1 VLVDSSHRGWAVASL
16 ILFGLALAAYIP
28 YARASLHGP
37 SGGTTLGLTYGVAG
51 LILIVYAGLLGA
63 RRKIPTWRLGRAT
76 TWMRGHLWLGLLS
89 YALIVF
95 HSGFQLGGALTGILM
110 ILFTV
115 VILSG
120 IYGVLLQQF
129 LPRTMLTSL
138 PLETIYEQIDSVVGQ
153 LRDEADELV
162 AVASGSKLSAETS
175 PAPERRGGGGLQAG
189 QTFPTPL
196 VRARAT
202 MVFPLSNAA
211 PLRDIYLS
219 DIRPYL
225 GLEIPRQT
233 RLGSA
238 MEATAL
244 FSGLRARLA
253 SPLHEALTE
262 LESICDERRQL
273 AHQKRLHHWLHGWL
287 LVHVPLS
294 MALVLLS
301 LAHAIVSVRY

>member
-1 VLVDSSHRGWAVASL
+1 VLLDSSHRGWAVASL
-16 ILFGLALAAYIP
+16 LLFGLALAVYIP

-37 SGGTTLGLTYGVAG
+37 SGGSALGLTYGVVG
-51 LILIVYAGLLGA
+51 LALMLYAGALGA

-110 ILFTV
+110 LLFTI

-120 IYGVLLQQF
+120 IYGILLQQF
-129 LPRTMLTSL
+129 LPRAMLTNL
-138 PLETIYEQIDSVVGQ
+138 PLETVYEQIDSVVGQ

-162 AVASGSKLSAETS
+162 AVASGAKVPAELA
-175 PAPERRGGGGLQAG
+175 PVPERRGGGGLQAG
-189 QTFPTPL
+189 QAFPPPL
-196 VRARAT
+196 VRARPT
-202 MVFPLSNAA
+202 LVFPLSNAA

-225 GLEIPRQT
+225 GRDIPGQT
-233 RLGSA
+233 RLGSP
-238 MEATAL
+238 MEASAL
-244 FSGLRARLA
+244 FAGLRARLA
-253 SPLHEALTE
+253 SPLHEALSE
-262 LESICDERRQL
+262 LESMCDERRQL

-294 MALVLLS
+294 MALILLS
-301 LAHAIVSVRY
+301 LVHALVSVRY